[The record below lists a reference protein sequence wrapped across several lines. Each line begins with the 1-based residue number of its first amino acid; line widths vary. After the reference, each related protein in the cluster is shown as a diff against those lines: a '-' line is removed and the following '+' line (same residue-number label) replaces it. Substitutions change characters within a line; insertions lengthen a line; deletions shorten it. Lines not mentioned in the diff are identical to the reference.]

1 LKVDGLSLR
10 DIARHRA
17 TASKLVDKV
26 GFDR

>member
-1 LKVDGLSLR
+1 LKVDSLSLT
-10 DIARHRA
+10 DIARQRA